1 MMSLYKKISDL
12 KRYRFAALKEK
23 LAEKVGKG
31 ELSQFEVN
39 TIVAVERACWDAI
52 QVDEFS
58 FESVKK
64 KSFSSL
70 ADTFPN
76 PMD

>member
-1 MMSLYKKISDL
+1 M
-12 KRYRFAALKEK
+12 AQ
-23 LAEKVGKG
+23 G
-31 ELSQFEVN
+31 ELSQAEADN
-39 TIVAVERACWDAI
+39 LISVERACWDAI

-58 FESVKK
+58 FDSVKK
-64 KSFSSL
+64 KGFSSL